1 MPDVWG
7 GAAMSEIL
15 FAFCASLAVLVW
27 SRELYPRDRPRDRRR
42 RAPNM
47 AGRLALPA
55 PESEQCQRRREL
67 LDATGRSDP
76 TSLPDCGTGEG
87 ARWDAA
93 RVGWIRDRDGEF
105 IPLESVKA
113 RRSR

>member
-1 MPDVWG
+1 MTTLLIVFCVNVALYFCR
-7 GAAMSEIL
+7 GAYTAHRR
-15 FAFCASLAVLVW
+15 
-27 SRELYPRDRPRDRRR
+27 SRRE
-42 RAPNM
+42 RALDM
-47 AGRLALPA
+47 AGRLALAA
-55 PESEQCQRRREL
+55 PESEQCRRRRAL

-105 IPLESVKA
+105 VPLESVEA
-113 RRSR
+113 RRLR